1 LLTLGINSSFHLL
14 REDSAFGHDAA
25 AVLLEDGS
33 IVAAVEEERL
43 TRVKHTAAFPAE
55 AIRYCL
61 AEARTTLASLDQIA
75 VNGAEK
81 TLDLEV
87 YLYFLAHPGMSWP
100 GGGRDFL
107 NQLFSQHFGAA
118 VRSRL
123 SFCDHH
129 MAHAWSAFACSG
141 FPQSLVITL
150 DGAGDGKAGAVLIGR
165 DQTLTPVAQ
174 YSVRESIGMTYW
186 FITQL
191 LGFRHFD
198 EYKVMGLAPWGNP
211 ERFGPLFRSL
221 YTLLEGGRYRFADT
235 PTVKQS
241 LRNAGVLEI
250 ARRSSDSFTGVKADI
265 AAALQKMTEDICLHI
280 IGHHARTSGQPNLC
294 LAGGV
299 AHNCSMVGKISKTGW
314 FREIFVQP
322 AAHDGGG
329 ALGAALWAYRQT
341 NVPHHSRPLKH
352 VYWGPH
358 LGSNDQIETRLKDWS
373 PLVSSEIVADIAGR
387 AARLLA
393 EGHVIGWVQGRS
405 EFGPRALGNRS
416 ILADPRPAANTSR
429 INAMIKKREAFRPFA
444 PAVRQE
450 VFSQYFDGAGCERF
464 PYMTVVLD
472 VLENKRELLGAVT
485 HVDGTARV
493 QTVSRGENALFYDL
507 LLNFEQLTGVPILLN
522 TSFNNQAEPIVQ
534 TVDEAVACFL
544 TSGLDCLV
552 VGTCLVSKVS
562 LSELK
567 AALLGFVPSIPSHW
581 HLLQWSSVEGAGEQR
596 VHTAIETNPASPDHH
611 RLHEVTPEV
620 FRILQNS
627 DGRRTLSSIV
637 GRPISEAMQLELFH
651 LWTERGLLFR
661 PRQANW
667 DQLQENWESSDRLVA
682 AQ

>member
-1 LLTLGINSSFHLL
+1 MLTLGINSSFHLL

-25 AVLLEDGS
+25 AVLLEDDS

-43 TRVKHTAAFPAE
+43 TRVKHTPAFPAE

-61 AEARTTLASLDQIA
+61 AEAHATLASVDHIA
-75 VNGAEK
+75 VNGTEK
-81 TLDLEV
+81 TFDLEL
-87 YLYFLAHPGMSWP
+87 YLHFLAHPGMSWP
-100 GGGRDFL
+100 GGGRGFL
-107 NQLFSQHFGAA
+107 NDLFGHHFDAD

-129 MAHAWSAFACSG
+129 LAHAWSAFGCSG
-141 FPQSLVITL
+141 FPQGLVITL
-150 DGAGDGKAGAVLIGR
+150 DGAGDDKAGTVLIGR

-235 PTVKQS
+235 LTVKQR
-241 LRNAGVLEI
+241 LQNAGILEI

-265 AAALQKMTEDICLHI
+265 AAALQTMTEDICLHV
-280 IGHHARTSGQPNLC
+280 IGHHARTTGEQNLC

-299 AHNCSMVGKISKTGW
+299 AHNCSMVGKVRKAGW

-329 ALGAALWAYRQT
+329 ALGAALWAYHQT
-341 NVPHHSRPLKH
+341 NTSHNSRPVKH

-358 LGSNDQIETRLKDWS
+358 LGSNDQIEARLNDWS
-373 PLVSSEIVADIAGR
+373 PLVSCEVLTDVASA

-416 ILADPRPAANTSR
+416 ILADPRPAANTTR

-450 VFSQYFDGAGCERF
+450 ALSDYFDSAGCERF
-464 PYMTVVLD
+464 PFMTVVLD
-472 VLENKRELLGAVT
+472 VLENKRALLGAVT

-493 QTVSRGENALFYDL
+493 QTVSREENALFYDL
-507 LLNFEQLTGVPILLN
+507 LVNFEQLTAVPILLN
-522 TSFNNQAEPIVQ
+522 TSFNNHAEPIVQ
-534 TVDEAVACFL
+534 TVDEAVMCFL
-544 TSGLDCLV
+544 TSGLDYLV
-552 VGTCLVSKVS
+552 AGRCLVSKASVP
-562 LSELK
+562 ELK
-567 AALLGFVPSIPSHW
+567 AALVGFVPSLPSHW
-581 HLLQWSSVEGAGEQR
+581 RLLQWQSEGVGEQR
-596 VHTAIETNPASPDHH
+596 VHTAIETNPASPDHR
-611 RLHEVTPEV
+611 RLHEITPEV

-637 GRPISEAMQLELFH
+637 HRPLSEAVQLELFH
-651 LWTERGLLFR
+651 LWTERAVLFR
-661 PRQANW
+661 PAIANSE
-667 DQLQENWESSDRLVA
+667 QLQENREASDRFVA
-682 AQ
+682 VQ